1 MSDVDVTNQIISSMG
16 SQIDLIFTLSVA
28 ICGGIIVLVFQIAL
42 YNSKTNGTLLK
53 IEWVFLLWLSFLSE
67 GISVLF
73 GYLSRG
79 AITANIPSIYKIDFS
94 KIETWGAASFSGFCT
109 LKWVIN
115 LQFWTFLI
123 GVFLLFLLVLKNLK
137 VIVKE

>member
-1 MSDVDVTNQIISSMG
+1 MSNTDVANQIISSMG

-28 ICGGIIVLVFQIAL
+28 ICGGIIALVFQLAL
-42 YNSKTNGTLLK
+42 HNSKSSGSPLK
-53 IEWVFLLWLSFLSE
+53 IEWRFLLWVSFLSE

-79 AITANIPSIYKIDFS
+79 AITANIPSIYQIDFS
-94 KIETWGAASFSGFCT
+94 QIKTWGAASFDGFCT
-109 LKWVIN
+109 LKWVIS
-115 LQFWTFLI
+115 LQFWTFLL

-137 VIVKE
+137 VIAKE